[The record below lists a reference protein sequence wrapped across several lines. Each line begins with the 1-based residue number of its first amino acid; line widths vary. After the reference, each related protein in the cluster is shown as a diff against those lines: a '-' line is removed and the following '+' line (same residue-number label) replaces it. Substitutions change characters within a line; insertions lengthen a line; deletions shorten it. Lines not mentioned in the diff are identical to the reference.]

1 MCVMRGVKARSK
13 KNSANKYRIG
23 ICLKILITV
32 IIKCRRKQ
40 TFPTVYLSMF
50 VRFVD
55 DLRVPNVKKYM
66 YV

>member
-40 TFPTVYLSMF
+40 TFATVYLCS
-50 VRFVD
+50 
-55 DLRVPNVKKYM
+55 LGL
-66 YV
+66 